1 MGGASEQVTGGVVT
15 RTAGGTGG
23 VPGRADPRFVG
34 VEESAMAGS
43 ELGQGGAVGA
53 GKGKL
58 FPLDKGRGGLEDGE
72 GTALPSRQ
80 GEGGIGGQGLVQAG

>member
-53 GKGKL
+53 GKGQL
-58 FPLDKGRGGLEDGE
+58 FPLDRGRGGDWRTGFGASWLMAACTAEVCRLERE
-72 GTALPSRQ
+72 VL
-80 GEGGIGGQGLVQAG
+80 